1 MKTSIQDGKLC
12 IEIPLCKPRPSKS
25 GKTLIVASTEGP
37 ERTTVEVNNKV
48 VTVNVNAYIFKD

>member
-1 MKTSIQDGKLC
+1 MKTSIEGNNLH
-12 IEIPLCKPRPSKS
+12 IIIPLCKPRPSRS

-37 ERTTVEVNNKV
+37 ERTSVEINGKA